1 MTVVAALQI
10 ATGASIE
17 HVLAFEGEIRGAS
30 LVVLPEAV
38 LGGYPR
44 GEPFVRY
51 FGESVTVPGPE
62 VTALAG
68 LSARTGA
75 SLVVGVI

>member
-1 MTVVAALQI
+1 MSVVAALQI
-10 ATGASIE
+10 GTGVPIE
-17 HVLAFEGEIRGAS
+17 RVLAFEDEIRGAS

-51 FGESVTVPGPE
+51 FGESVPGSAWSGAAATVRHSRRSRRRR
-62 VTALAG
+62 A
-68 LSARTGA
+68 
-75 SLVVGVI
+75 